1 MHIKKNTQSVLDII
15 IADHNLLFFW
25 FVTYLFKNFHLFGSL
40 GNVKISS
47 NQLRRKRR
55 YQETFWGLMRVQN
68 GKKKRL
74 TWIMTS
80 EIQIPSRHPYYLTYF
95 TASFFM
101 RCSYLSLKAITS
113 CEQTNEK
120 NSWQFA
126 IFVLYRYYL
135 PTWKVNFLEKLLILM

>member
-55 YQETFWGLMRVQN
+55 YQETFWGLMRVQI
-68 GKKKRL
+68 GKKKAHLDNDERNPNP
-74 TWIMTS
+74 ITS
-80 EIQIPSRHPYYLTYF
+80 SLLFNLFYSF
-95 TASFFM
+95 FFM